1 MLRCQINKVRRLS
14 RDEVLSNSN
23 QPRSTK
29 TPFMVTYHP
38 RLPDISKILGE
49 LHPILESSARC
60 KNAIKGVFH
69 FWSLGNR
76 PKSLEDYLV
85 RAKVDMRGPKTLLP
99 ESVKCSSRC

>member
-29 TPFMVTYHP
+29 TPFVVTYHP

-60 KNAIKGVFH
+60 KNAIKSVFH
-69 FWSLGNR
+69 LWRLGNR
-76 PKSLEDYLV
+76 
-85 RAKVDMRGPKTLLP
+85 RAWGTIWYVQRWTCVDRKLCYK
-99 ESVKCSSRC
+99 EA